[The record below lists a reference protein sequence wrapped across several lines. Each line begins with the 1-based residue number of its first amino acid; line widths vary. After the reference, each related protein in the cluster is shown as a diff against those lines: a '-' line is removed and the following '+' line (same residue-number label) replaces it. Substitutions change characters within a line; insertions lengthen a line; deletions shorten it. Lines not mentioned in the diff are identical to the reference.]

1 MKSKLNPVFI
11 IVGLFLFKVGI
22 VDNFRNM
29 GHNNGRYVATEAP
42 TGHVFKPI
50 R

>member
-11 IVGLFLFKVGI
+11 IVGLFLFKVGV
-22 VDNFRNM
+22 VDSFRNM
-29 GHNNGRYVATEAP
+29 GHHNNSRSLASEAP
-42 TGHVFKPI
+42 TNNLRPI